1 MYISQTSPV
10 TSFPAEPLVTPQLPM
25 LDAGIAIAIMFY
37 LLRQMFASRRSNDEA
52 DDALRARL
60 IDNLVERDQDV
71 SDRLERVECLLS
83 RLIAGRDNG

>member
-1 MYISQTSPV
+1 
-10 TSFPAEPLVTPQLPM
+10 M